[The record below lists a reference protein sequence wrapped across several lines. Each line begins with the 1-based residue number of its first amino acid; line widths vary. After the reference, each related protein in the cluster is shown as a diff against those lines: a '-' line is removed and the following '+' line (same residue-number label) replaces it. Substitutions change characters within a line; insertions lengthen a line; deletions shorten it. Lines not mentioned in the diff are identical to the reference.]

1 MSGLPSLGDQW
12 IVIPLLV
19 LLACTAI
26 TIIRMRSLMAAV
38 LLTGIF
44 SFLSASWMLLLDA
57 PDVAFTE
64 AAVGAGLSTVLM
76 LATLSLTGREA
87 KPPVRGA
94 LRPLLLVLVTGA
106 ALVYG
111 TLDMP
116 HYGDP
121 DAPIQRYPS
130 PSYVDRVAAE
140 TEIPNVVTAVLASYR
155 GYDTL
160 GETTVIFTAGIGV
173 LLLLRGRS
181 RRTPTGRGPEES

>member
-1 MSGLPSLGDQW
+1 VSGLPSLGQQW

-19 LLACTAI
+19 LLTCTAL

-76 LATLSLTGREA
+76 LATLALTGREA

-116 HYGDP
+116 RYGDP

-130 PSYVDRVAAE
+130 PSYVERVAAE

-181 RRTPTGRGPEES
+181 RRTPTGRAREGS